1 MQDTV
6 RSRTTETIVDACD
19 RENPVLVEAPPA
31 SGKTY
36 NSVRLAAEDGKKIL
50 YLTARQDLY
59 TQAIEEAEKVSGINA
74 MVIPSPYRDC
84 PTFADENDGET
95 EKARKLY
102 QKGLSGEEIHYK
114 PWNTVNTPCQG
125 RSSTCPYLTKRDK
138 IKKNADEI
146 DLLIGNH
153 QHAHVPRYLQGRTV
167 VFDEFNIDPF
177 LTRFPQRTKSGERR
191 NIPHEIIGSFLQAV
205 DDIPLSDLTDLIEAR
220 VERSDSWKTT
230 IEWFKQNG
238 ATKSTSIEQ
247 VAITPHPYNNS
258 HQFAALLSCAL
269 LVMEKVGAG
278 IELAHDAEIWEA
290 CGVDSHVRCVRDRNS
305 GEMLVLTPPDL
316 SHADQVIALDALPVK
331 RLWEAVLGCD
341 FTLSR
346 VIGREE
352 LDQYLTE
359 GLGFNI
365 IQLAEGMNHYSSG
378 KTSSRDRERMLTVRS
393 LEGQRFPI
401 ISRKRA
407 LDSYASESWLKQC
420 VIQVDNEETETDLE
434 GYFARNYAKV
444 LSSNLFKNE
453 SVGFVSGSPFPG
465 DDVVKQWAALCGEV
479 TEPER
484 DGTGNSGSLNGF
496 SGFGEEVYRHL
507 THNQVFQAILRFGRT
522 EGAREQST
530 SVYVNTQAIPDWIS
544 TSQITIYDSNSS
556 GKLIHVLEELLR
568 ARYDGGI
575 SWQTQ
580 RTLRDRINKNPER
593 GGVSDETV
601 RKVVSD
607 ESFSDAVEAREDA
620 GKGGAD
626 LYRWSD
632 QCVLSPYYDR
642 GKRANHMFRTGS
654 RVYLIHV
661 PEIIDLPNS
670 ASHVESV

>member
-1 MQDTV
+1 MQDAV

-36 NSVRLAAEDGKKIL
+36 NSVRLAAEDGQKIL
-50 YLTARQDLY
+50 YLTARRDLY
-59 TQAIEEAEKVSGINA
+59 AQAIEEAEKAGGIDA

-84 PTFADENDGET
+84 PTFADENDGEA

-114 PWNTVNTPCQG
+114 PWSTVNTPCQ
-125 RSSTCPYLTKRDK
+125 SPWSTCPYLTKRDRLK
-138 IKKNADEI
+138 ENADQI

-191 NIPHEIIGSFLQAV
+191 NIPHNIIGAFLEAV

-220 VERSDSWKTT
+220 VEKGDSWKTT

-247 VAITPHPYNNS
+247 VTITPHPYNNS
-258 HQFAALLSCAL
+258 HQYAALLTCAL
-269 LVMEKVGAG
+269 LIMEKVGAG
-278 IELAHDAEIWEA
+278 IELAHDPELWEA
-290 CGVDSHVRCVRDRNS
+290 CGVDPNVRCVRDRNS

-346 VIGREE
+346 VIEREE
-352 LDQYLTE
+352 LGRYLTE
-359 GLGFNI
+359 GLGFEI
-365 IQLAEGMNHYSSG
+365 TQLTEGMNHYSSG
-378 KTSSRDRERMLTVRS
+378 KTSSRDRQRMFTVRS
-393 LEGQRFPI
+393 VEEQRFPI

-407 LDSYASESWLKQC
+407 LDNYASESWLKQC
-420 VIQVDNEETETDLE
+420 VIEVDDQETETDLE

-465 DDVVKQWAALCGEV
+465 DDVVKQWAALCGEA

-484 DGTGNSGSLNGF
+484 NGEGNSGSLDGF
-496 SGFGEEVYRHL
+496 TGFGEEIYRHL
-507 THNQVFQAILRFGRT
+507 THGQVFQAILRFGRT
-522 EGAREQST
+522 KEARERPT
-530 SVYVNTQAIPDWIS
+530 SVYVNTQAIPEWIS
-544 TSQITIYDSNSS
+544 TSQISIHDLDNNR
-556 GKLIHVLEELLR
+556 KRIHVLEELLR
-568 ARYDGGI
+568 AKYDGGI

-580 RTLRDRINKNPER
+580 RTLQDRINER
-593 GGVSDETV
+593 LEDGSVSDETV

-607 ESFSDAVEAREDA
+607 ESFSDVIEVREGA
-620 GKGGAD
+620 GKGSAD
-626 LYRWSD
+626 LYRWSGE
-632 QCVLSPYYDR
+632 CVLSPYYDR
-642 GKRANHMFRTGS
+642 DARANHMLRTGTE
-654 RVYLIHV
+654 VYLIHV
-661 PEIIDLPNS
+661 PELIDIADS
-670 ASHVESV
+670 APRTE